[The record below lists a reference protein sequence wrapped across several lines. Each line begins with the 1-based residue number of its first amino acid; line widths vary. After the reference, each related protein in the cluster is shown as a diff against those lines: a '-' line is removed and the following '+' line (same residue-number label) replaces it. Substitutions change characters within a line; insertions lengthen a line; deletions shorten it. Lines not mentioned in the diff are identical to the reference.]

1 LRIWFDADNSPHVL
15 IMSPLASE
23 LTRRGH
29 QVAFTARD
37 RAGTCELLD
46 LYGLSY
52 VKIGTEFGTG
62 KARKIRGTLARS
74 IALARWARHW
84 RPEISFG
91 HGSRSLPLASRLI
104 GIPTVTMYDYEW
116 VDPTLFNLMCR
127 KILLPDVVEPA
138 RCREAGIRDSRV
150 QRYPGYKEHLYLGD
164 HTLEPTSIQADL
176 GLEPGAVKVLLRP
189 PATQAHYHNPEAE
202 TILQSIL
209 GILAPRADV
218 QIVFLSRNADQA
230 ALLGEVPRDRVIIP
244 RRVYDGPSL
253 VSAVDLVISGGGT
266 MTREA
271 AILGVPSYSYFRGK
285 LGRVDQSLESAGRL
299 VMFTSAG
306 QARERLRVAR
316 RTTPAVAP
324 ASAPLVAFICDAIE
338 SAAAR

>member
-1 LRIWFDADNSPHVL
+1 MACR
-15 IMSPLASE
+15 
-23 LTRRGH
+23 TT
-29 QVAFTARD
+29 Q
-37 RAGTCELLD
+37 
-46 LYGLSY
+46 
-52 VKIGTEFGTG
+52 IGTEFGTG
-62 KARKIRGTLARS
+62 KARKVRGTLARS
-74 IALARWARHW
+74 IALRALGAALA
-84 RPEISFG
+84 PEISFG
-91 HGSRSLPLASRLI
+91 HGSRSLPLASRLL

-138 RCREAGIRDSRV
+138 RCREAGIRDARV
-150 QRYPGYKEHLYLGD
+150 QRYPGFKEELYLGD
-164 HTLEPTSIQADL
+164 HTLDPTPIQADL
-176 GLEPGAVKVLLRP
+176 GLAPGAVKVLLRP

-253 VSAVDLVISGGGT
+253 VAAIDLVISGGGT

-271 AILGVPSYSYFRGK
+271 AILGVPSYSYFRGR
-285 LGRVDQSLESAGRL
+285 LGRVDESLESAGRL
-299 VMFTSAG
+299 VMLTSAS
-306 QARERLRVAR
+306 QARESLKVVR